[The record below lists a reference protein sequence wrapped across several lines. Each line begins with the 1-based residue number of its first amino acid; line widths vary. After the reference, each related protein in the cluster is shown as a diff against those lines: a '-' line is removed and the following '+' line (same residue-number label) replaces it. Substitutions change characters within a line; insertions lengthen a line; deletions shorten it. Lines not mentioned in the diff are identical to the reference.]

1 MKKRSMIFSKT
12 LRMTAQTSKPL
23 VINVFKPARVTSY
36 DVIRHYKKNLPQNFG
51 KIGHFGTLDP
61 FACGVLLIGIGGAAR
76 LNDLIHEYLPK
87 TYLAIGKLGVET
99 ATGDLTSSVTQQDT
113 SLYLRQEI
121 GSFSKEFIQ
130 KQLRE
135 KFLGEYMQAPHQ
147 YSAAKFMG
155 KKMHEWAREGV
166 EIKKEEVRRFIY
178 SIEVVKYAFPYLSL
192 RVKVSSGTYVR
203 TLFSDMSNYLG
214 TLGCLVSLVRESVGH
229 LDSKN
234 ALQKNKW
241 PKERNESFYQHGL
254 DVDAVLPFAH
264 YEFKPFEMK
273 LFSNGVTL
281 EMSRALL
288 IQEGRLKNDYAWMYS
303 DEGKLLGLAQIEE
316 NKFKPFIN
324 YSAGAV

>member
-1 MKKRSMIFSKT
+1 M
-12 LRMTAQTSKPL
+12 
-23 VINVFKPARVTSY
+23 TSY

-99 ATGDLTSSVTQQDT
+99 ATGDMTSPITQSD
-113 SLYLRQEI
+113 SSAYLKQEI

-130 KQLRE
+130 EQLRQ

-155 KKMHEWAREGV
+155 KKMHEWARKGV
-166 EIKKEEVRRFIY
+166 EIKKEEVRRFVY
-178 SIEVVKYAFPYLSL
+178 SIEVVKYSFPYLSV

-214 TLGCLVSLVRESVGH
+214 TIGCLVSLVRESVGH
-229 LDSKN
+229 LDSKT
-234 ALQKNKW
+234 ALLRAKW
-241 PKERNESFYQHGL
+241 PKERAESFYSHGIE
-254 DVDAVLPFAH
+254 VDKALPFSH
-264 YEFKPFEMK
+264 YKFKPFEAK

-281 EMSRALL
+281 EMKRAEFLK
-288 IQEGRLKNDYAWMYS
+288 EGTLKNDYAWMY
-303 DEGKLLGLAQIEE
+303 DEAGNCLGLSKIE
-316 NKFKPFIN
+316 NDSFKPFIN